1 MDSMTKPAS
10 LLLVTAL
17 GLLAPGAMAWQDRA
31 SEALLGVLRRDGMV
45 TPFAAYDG
53 RRWESAWPSELRNL
67 EIPISLDDVPE
78 RWWGIDAPP
87 RTMTIWRDARRTGTV
102 TLTGLTTIRPM
113 CEPRIAL
120 RSDYKPSEPVP
131 PPFERPYPKDGLLV
145 AGDLTL
151 EAIRVV
157 PRDSPESKAAAT
169 LITSEFNRQETA
181 ASRAFTSWVH
191 PFPEQQRRARP
202 VTVEAMYAAPTAD
215 AAWTAYYVEAIRE
228 YPPGPQERDGCGLV
242 TFASGWILSHPK
254 NSAKVRL
261 SSTITYCDRKDVSYM
276 LPFGMIRANG
286 RHFWVY
292 QASGF
297 DEEWYEIAE
306 PAERGVEGH
315 VAYRAGAC
323 TI

>member
-1 MDSMTKPAS
+1 MTTRA
-10 LLLVTAL
+10 LLLFVTTL
-17 GLLAPGAMAWQDRA
+17 GLLATATPVSQDRG

-53 RRWESAWPSELRNL
+53 RQWTSPWPAELRSL
-67 EIPISLDDVPE
+67 EIPISIDDVPE
-78 RWWGIDAPP
+78 RWWGVDAPP
-87 RTMTIWRDARRTGTV
+87 ETWTIWRDAQRTGSV
-102 TLTGLTTIRPM
+102 NVTGLTTIRPM

-120 RSDYKPSEPVP
+120 RSDYKPSQPIP
-131 PPFERPYPKDGLLV
+131 PPFERPYPKDGLVV
-145 AGDLTL
+145 AGDLAL

-157 PRDSPESKAAAT
+157 PRESPESKAAGT
-169 LITSEFNRQETA
+169 VITREFNRQETA

-202 VTVEAMYAAPTAD
+202 VTVEALYAAPTGN
-215 AAWTAYYVEAIRE
+215 AAWTAYYVEATRE
-228 YPPGPQERDGCGLV
+228 YPPGPEERDGCGLV

-254 NSAKVRL
+254 NSPKIHL
-261 SSTITYCDRKDVSYM
+261 SSTITYCDRKNVTYM
-276 LPFGMIRANG
+276 LPFGLIRANG

-306 PAERGVEGH
+306 PSERGVAGH